1 MLKRADAPCCE
12 PICPGLYSHRLVED
26 GCRFRPVMPAPLA
39 WVERY
44 GLRENLAAEL
54 PWQPQFDA
62 NGTCLNNQY
71 LGGQLGRAMRLRLDP
86 LTVMA
91 QASANAHRRATRE
104 ILQCVPYDLRHA
116 WAIRLAS
123 DPAYAHISAET
134 AAEMMGHS
142 RDVHKEIYL
151 FWITKDEIQRG
162 IKARTQPMA
171 A

>member
-1 MLKRADAPCCE
+1 MPTGCGGLDSDRRRRAHQDRLP
-12 PICPGLYSHRLVED
+12 PGD
-26 GCRFRPVMPAPLA
+26 
-39 WVERY
+39 
-44 GLRENLAAEL
+44 
-54 PWQPQFDA
+54 
-62 NGTCLNNQY
+62 
-71 LGGQLGRAMRLRLDP
+71 
-86 LTVMA
+86 
-91 QASANAHRRATRE
+91 ASANAHRRATRE
-104 ILQCVPYDLRHA
+104 ILQRLPYDLRHA